1 MSTGRLIGYAVAA
14 VTILAI
20 VVITFA
26 AWSRLWSWLPWS
38 AESRAERAEARA
50 VVAEDTARSAVA
62 RADGE
67 AEVGRA
73 IERQTIIIREAASAA
88 YQSELT
94 VRTAPDADTPLD
106 PDRAR
111 RIHDAQRS
119 LCVAAPTVCTTASPD
134 PSDGG

>member
-1 MSTGRLIGYAVAA
+1 VTGTGRLIGYAVAV
-14 VTILAI
+14 VTILAV

-50 VVAEDTARSAVA
+50 EVAEDTARSEGA

-88 YQSELT
+88 HQSELT
-94 VRTAPDADTPLD
+94 VRTAPDANTPID

-119 LCVAAPTVCTTASPD
+119 LCVAAPTVCTQASPD
-134 PSDGG
+134 PADG